1 MLEDPLVLARLQF
14 ALTAATH
21 YLFVALTLGLA
32 PYILVTQLV
41 ATLRGD
47 RSRVVA
53 VRFWGGL
60 YLVNYGMGVLSGIV
74 MELQLALNWSG
85 LHEMFGY
92 TFAAPLA
99 VETMTAF
106 FVESTFLG
114 LWVFGWDRMGR
125 WSHLFC
131 FAVVTVTAYSSAWWV
146 LVSNGFLRHPVGFEM
161 VDGVAHLTDPVAL
174 VTNPAAVFA
183 FLHVT
188 SGALLVGALVVA
200 AASAH
205 HLLRG
210 NDPHGIFRRGM
221 RFAAVTMTVMPMV
234 VVSFGGA
241 QFQIFGQDP
250 PTSGLTYS
258 AEEIEA
264 IESAGESAFVSAAN
278 TTGDAVMMT
287 AWGVMFFLGPVML
300 LARFG
305 GWLDPRRWLRNRRSP
320 AVTGADVHG
329 GIAVRTPVA
338 ALVRLV
344 PSWFRPGRWGLAVL
358 LFSPFLPYL
367 ASVGGWVFRETN
379 RQPWVVVHH
388 LTTADAVTPMSPVT
402 ALVSFTLFTVAF
414 AVLACV
420 TYWLLVRFT
429 RLGPEGGPLAE
440 PREEERGGTPDPVPT
455 F

>member
-1 MLEDPLVLARLQF
+1 MFEDPLVLARLQF

-21 YLFVALTLGLA
+21 YMFVALTLGLA
-32 PYILVTQLV
+32 PYILGTQLLAV
-41 ATLRGD
+41 LRGD
-47 RSRVVA
+47 RSRMLS

-60 YLVNYGMGVLSGIV
+60 YLVNYGMGVLSGLV

-99 VETMTAF
+99 IETMTAF

-114 LWVFGWDRMGR
+114 LWIFGWDRMGR
-125 WSHLFC
+125 WAHLFC
-131 FAVVTVTAYSSAWWV
+131 FVVVTVTAYSSAWWV

-161 VDGVAHLTDPVAL
+161 VDGVAHMTDPVAL
-174 VTNPAAVFA
+174 MANPAAVLA

-188 SGALLVGALVVA
+188 SGAMLVGALVVA
-200 AASAH
+200 AVGAY

-221 RFAAVTMTVMPMV
+221 RYSALVMTVMPFV

-258 AEEIEA
+258 AEEIQA
-264 IESAGESAFVSAAN
+264 IEDAGRSAFVTAAN
-278 TTGDAVMMT
+278 AAGDIVMMS
-287 AWGVMFFLGPVML
+287 AWGVMFFLGPIML
-300 LARFG
+300 VAQYG
-305 GWLDPRRWLRNRRSP
+305 GLLNPRRWFPNL
-320 AVTGADVHG
+320 
-329 GIAVRTPVA
+329 
-338 ALVRLV
+338 L

-367 ASVGGWVFRETN
+367 ASIGGWVYRETN

-388 LTTADAVTPMSPVT
+388 LTTADAVTPMAPGA
-402 ALVSFTLFTVAF
+402 ALVSFTLFTAAF
-414 AVLACV
+414 AVLAAV
-420 TYWLLVRFT
+420 TYWLLVRFA
-429 RLGPEGGPLAE
+429 RRGPEGGPLAE
-440 PREEERGGTPDPVPT
+440 RREEESPETAAPVHT

>member
-1 MLEDPLVLARLQF
+1 MFEDPLVLARLQF

-21 YLFVALTLGLA
+21 YMFVALTLGLA
-32 PYILVTQLV
+32 PYILGNQLLAV
-41 ATLRGD
+41 LRGD
-47 RSRVVA
+47 RSRMLS

-60 YLVNYGMGVLSGIV
+60 YLVNYGMGVLSGLV

-85 LHEMFGY
+85 LHEVFGY

-99 VETMTAF
+99 IETMTAF

-131 FAVVTVTAYSSAWWV
+131 FAVVTATAYLSAWWV
-146 LVSNGFLRHPVGFEM
+146 LVSNGFLRHPVGFEV
-161 VDGVAHLTDPVAL
+161 VDGAARLTDPVAL
-174 VTNPAAVFA
+174 VTNPAAVLA

-188 SGALLVGALVVA
+188 SGAMLVGALVVA

-205 HLLRG
+205 HLMRG
-210 NDPHGIFRRGM
+210 DDPHGVFRRGM
-221 RFAAVTMTVMPMV
+221 RYSAVMMAVTPFV

-264 IESAGESAFVSAAN
+264 IEGTGRSAFVDAAN
-278 TTGDAVMMT
+278 VTGDVVMTT
-287 AWGVMFFLGPVML
+287 AWAVMFFLGPVML
-300 LARFG
+300 AAQYG
-305 GWLDPRRWLRNRRSP
+305 GLLNPRRWFPSLFP
-320 AVTGADVHG
+320 ARPAG
-329 GIAVRTPVA
+329 G
-338 ALVRLV
+338 RLPAGLI
-344 PSWFRPGRWGLAVL
+344 PSRLRPGRWGLAVL
-358 LFSPFLPYL
+358 LFSPLLPYL

-388 LTTADAVTPMSPVT
+388 LTTADAVTPMSPGA
-402 ALVSFTLFTVAF
+402 ALVSFTLFTAAF
-414 AVLACV
+414 AVLAAV
-420 TYWLLVRFT
+420 TYWLLVRFA
-429 RLGPEGGPLAE
+429 RRGPGGGPLAE
-440 PREEERGGTPDPVPT
+440 RREEGPAEPAAPVHT

>member
-1 MLEDPLVLARLQF
+1 MFEDPLVLARLQF

-21 YLFVALTLGLA
+21 YMFVALTLGLA
-32 PYILVTQLV
+32 PYILGTQLL
-41 ATLRGD
+41 AILRGD
-47 RSRVVA
+47 RSRMLS

-60 YLVNYGMGVLSGIV
+60 YLVNYGMGVLSGLV

-99 VETMTAF
+99 IETMTAF

-114 LWVFGWDRMGR
+114 LWIFGWDRMGR
-125 WSHLFC
+125 WAHLFC

-161 VDGVAHLTDPVAL
+161 VDGVAHMTDPVAL
-174 VTNPAAVFA
+174 MTNPAAVLA

-188 SGALLVGALVVA
+188 SGAMLVGALVVA
-200 AASAH
+200 AASAY
-205 HLLRG
+205 HLLRD

-221 RFAAVTMTVMPMV
+221 RYSAVMMTVMPFV

-241 QFQIFGQDP
+241 QFQIFGEDP

-258 AEEIEA
+258 AAEIEA
-264 IESAGESAFVSAAN
+264 IESAGQSGFVTAAN
-278 TTGDAVMMT
+278 ATGDIVMMS
-287 AWGVMFFLGPVML
+287 AWGIMFFLGPIML
-300 LARFG
+300 VAQYVGL
-305 GWLDPRRWLRNRRSP
+305 LNPRRWFPNLRRQPLSRPATGGRRL
-320 AVTGADVHG
+320 
-329 GIAVRTPVA
+329 A
-338 ALVRLV
+338 ALV
-344 PSWFRPGRWGLAVL
+344 PSWCRPGRWGLAAL

-367 ASVGGWVFRETN
+367 ASIGGWVYRETN

-388 LTTADAVTPMSPVT
+388 LTTADAVTPLSPGA

-414 AVLACV
+414 AVLAAV
-420 TYWLLVRFT
+420 TYWLLVRFA
-429 RLGPEGGPLAE
+429 RRGPEGGPLAE
-440 PREEERGGTPDPVPT
+440 RREEASPEPAAPVHT

>member
-1 MLEDPLVLARLQF
+1 MFDDPLVLARLQF

-21 YLFVALTLGLA
+21 YVFVALTLGLA
-32 PYILVTQLV
+32 PYILGTQLV

-47 RSRVVA
+47 RSRMVA

-60 YLVNYGMGVLSGIV
+60 YLVNYGMGVLSGLV

-85 LHEMFGY
+85 LHETFGY

-114 LWVFGWDRMGR
+114 LWIFGWDRMGR
-125 WSHLFC
+125 WAHLFC
-131 FAVVTVTAYSSAWWV
+131 FSVVTATAYSSAWWV
-146 LVSNGFLRHPVGFEM
+146 LVSNGFLRHPVGFAM

-183 FLHVT
+183 FLHVV
-188 SGALLVGALVVA
+188 SGAMLVGALVVA

-210 NDPHGIFRRGM
+210 DDPHGIFRRGM
-221 RFAAVTMTVMPMV
+221 GFAAVTMTVMPMV

-241 QFQIFGQDP
+241 QFRIFGQDP
-250 PTSGLTYS
+250 PTSGLTYT
-258 AEEIEA
+258 AERIEA
-264 IESAGESAFVSAAN
+264 IEAAGPSAFVSAVN
-278 TTGDAVMMT
+278 TAGELVMMT
-287 AWGVMFFLGPVML
+287 AWTVMFLLGPVML
-300 LARFG
+300 LARYG
-305 GWLDPRRWLRNRRSP
+305 GPLNPRRWFGNGRGST
-320 AVTGADVHG
+320 ATGADG
-329 GIAVRTPVA
+329 PGSAPR
-338 ALVRLV
+338 V
-344 PSWFRPGRWGLAVL
+344 PSWFRPRRWGLALL

-367 ASVGGWVFRETN
+367 ASVGGWVYRETN

-388 LTTADAVTPMSPVT
+388 LTTADAVTPLSPGAAVT
-402 ALVSFTLFTVAF
+402 SFTLFTVAF
-414 AVLACV
+414 GVLACV
-420 TYWLLVRFT
+420 TCWLLVRFA
-429 RLGPEGGPLAE
+429 RRGPEGGPLAE
-440 PREEERGGTPDPVPT
+440 HWEEERSKDPDPVPT

>member
-1 MLEDPLVLARLQF
+1 MFEDPLVLARLQF

-21 YLFVALTLGLA
+21 YMFVALTLGLA
-32 PYILVTQLV
+32 PYLLGTQLI
-41 ATLRGD
+41 AILRGD
-47 RSRVVA
+47 RSRMLS

-60 YLVNYGMGVLSGIV
+60 YLVNYGMGVLSGLV

-99 VETMTAF
+99 IETMTAF
-106 FVESTFLG
+106 FIESTFLG
-114 LWVFGWDRMGR
+114 LWIFGWDRMGR
-125 WSHLFC
+125 WAHLFC
-131 FAVVTVTAYSSAWWV
+131 FVIVTVTAYTSAWWV

-174 VTNPAAVFA
+174 MTNPAAVLA

-188 SGALLVGALVVA
+188 SGAMLVGALVVA
-200 AASAH
+200 ATSAY

-210 NDPHGIFRRGM
+210 DDPHGIFRRGM
-221 RFAAVTMTVMPMV
+221 RFSAVTMTVMPFV

-241 QFQIFGQDP
+241 QFQLFGEDP
-250 PTSGLTYS
+250 PTSGLTYT

-264 IESAGESAFVSAAN
+264 IESTGQSAFVTAAN
-278 TTGDAVMMT
+278 VTGDVVMMS
-287 AWGVMFFLGPVML
+287 AWGIMFFLGPIML
-300 LARFG
+300 VAQYAGL
-305 GWLDPRRWLRNRRSP
+305 LNPRRWFPHLLPRLSPPLAADGRRL
-320 AVTGADVHG
+320 GD
-329 GIAVRTPVA
+329 
-338 ALVRLV
+338 LL

-358 LFSPFLPYL
+358 LFSPFVPYL

-388 LTTADAVTPMSPVT
+388 LTTADAVTPMSPGA

-414 AVLACV
+414 AVLAAV
-420 TYWLLVRFT
+420 TYWLLVRFA
-429 RLGPEGGPLAE
+429 RRGPEGGPLAE
-440 PREEERGGTPDPVPT
+440 RREEEPRESATPVHT

>member
-1 MLEDPLVLARLQF
+1 MFEDPLVLARLQF

-21 YLFVALTLGLA
+21 YVFVALTLGLA
-32 PYILVTQLV
+32 PYILGTQLLAV
-41 ATLRGD
+41 LRGD
-47 RSRVVA
+47 RSRMLS

-60 YLVNYGMGVLSGIV
+60 YLVNYGMGVLSGLV

-85 LHEMFGY
+85 LHEAFGY

-99 VETMTAF
+99 IETMTAF

-114 LWVFGWDRMGR
+114 LWIFGWDRMGR
-125 WSHLFC
+125 WAHLFC
-131 FAVVTVTAYSSAWWV
+131 FAVVTATAYSSAWWV

-161 VDGVAHLTDPVAL
+161 VDGVAHMTDPVAL
-174 VTNPAAVFA
+174 MTNPAAVLA

-188 SGALLVGALVVA
+188 SGAMLVGALVVA

-221 RFAAVTMTVMPMV
+221 RYSAVVMTVMPFV

-241 QFQIFGQDP
+241 QFQIFGEDP

-258 AEEIEA
+258 AAEIEA
-264 IESAGESAFVSAAN
+264 VESAGRSAFVTAAN
-278 TTGDAVMMT
+278 TTGDIVMMSAWAVM
-287 AWGVMFFLGPVML
+287 FCLGPIML
-300 LARFG
+300 VSQYG
-305 GWLDPRRWLRNRRSP
+305 GLLNPRRWFPGLLP
-320 AVTGADVHG
+320 W
-329 GIAVRTPVA
+329 
-338 ALVRLV
+338 L
-344 PSWFRPGRWGLAVL
+344 RPGRWGLAVL

-367 ASVGGWVFRETN
+367 ASVGGWVYRETN

-388 LTTADAVTPMSPVT
+388 LTTADAVTPLSPGAAV
-402 ALVSFTLFTVAF
+402 VSFTLFTVAF
-414 AVLACV
+414 VVLAAV
-420 TYWLLVRFT
+420 TCWLLVRFA
-429 RLGPEGGPLAE
+429 RRGPEGGPLAE
-440 PREEERGGTPDPVPT
+440 RREEGPQEPAAPVHT